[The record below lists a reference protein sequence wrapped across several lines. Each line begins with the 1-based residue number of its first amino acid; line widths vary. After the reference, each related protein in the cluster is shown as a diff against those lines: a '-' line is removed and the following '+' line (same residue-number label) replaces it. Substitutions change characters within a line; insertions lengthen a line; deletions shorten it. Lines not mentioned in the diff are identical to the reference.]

1 MALLNFANLYSE
13 VEGNLSLPEAT
24 SGDYVKLFF
33 TKDGHIISHGVDYTP
48 LFGAGKK
55 GLVSGSTGSQKEFL
69 RGNNKWLAITTAD
82 LPMVKSPEDIG
93 EETIFNSQQVEE
105 RITQIIAANDAL
117 VYKGTI
123 EITDTGGYIT
133 VTKEGTTNNFPQ
145 KCKVGDT
152 YRIIKGGDYA
162 GHKCEV
168 GDLLSAIIEGPAEG
182 DNNVNSSKYWTAIQT
197 NINGQVI
204 NHVNNT
210 AIPTYSS
217 STNVFNIYAPTT
229 AGAKDQVLLSAGGS
243 KAPVWANQSSITAGN
258 ITDSVK
264 KSLFTNLSLSNTG
277 TISITVGG
285 TTKTAT
291 ASGNW
296 NINILGSAAQVGHE
310 LSVGRGL
317 SMEGDTFNGK
327 VNRTINLLLATT
339 STVGGV
345 MIDNGDSPTI
355 SIDSTG
361 KIYLSQQNIV
371 NALGFM
377 PGAASGN
384 KSYTSIITDSA
395 TSTTANTKDTLNPFI
410 NLIQTANSA
419 QTVAGKFRIAGIG
432 SIVVRHSPSSNADQ
446 ISISIGTA
454 TDSLVGGIKTGF
466 TQTAKKYAVQLENQQ
481 AYVEVPWVNT
491 TYGLATNTN
500 DGLVPKFDAVGT
512 GALEAGSWVLSKLQN
527 GTYDWYALPATAFS
541 DTWRAIKVNGTQ
553 ILGTGTSTGALNLVG
568 GGRTTVASGANGTVT
583 ISSTWRDVTIGG
595 TSIGNDVL
603 NFVPSGSVVLKL
615 DTEQDGITNIS
626 YELCWYNISSEEYE
640 FA

>member
-1 MALLNFANLYSE
+1 
-13 VEGNLSLPEAT
+13 
-24 SGDYVKLFF
+24 
-33 TKDGHIISHGVDYTP
+33 
-48 LFGAGKK
+48 
-55 GLVSGSTGSQKEFL
+55 
-69 RGNNKWLAITTAD
+69 
-82 LPMVKSPEDIG
+82 
-93 EETIFNSQQVEE
+93 
-105 RITQIIAANDAL
+105 
-117 VYKGTI
+117 
-123 EITDTGGYIT
+123 
-133 VTKEGTTNNFPQ
+133 
-145 KCKVGDT
+145 
-152 YRIIKGGDYA
+152 
-162 GHKCEV
+162 
-168 GDLLSAIIEGPAEG
+168 
-182 DNNVNSSKYWTAIQT
+182 
-197 NINGQVI
+197 
-204 NHVNNT
+204 
-210 AIPTYSS
+210 
-217 STNVFNIYAPTT
+217 
-229 AGAKDQVLLSAGGS
+229 
-243 KAPVWANQSSITAGN
+243 
-258 ITDSVK
+258 
-264 KSLFTNLSLSNTG
+264 
-277 TISITVGG
+277 
-285 TTKTAT
+285 
-291 ASGNW
+291 
-296 NINILGSAAQVGHE
+296 
-310 LSVGRGL
+310 
-317 SMEGDTFNGK
+317 MEGDTFNGK

-384 KSYTSIITDSA
+384 KSYTSIITNSA

-491 TYGLATNTN
+491 TYGLATSTN

-512 GALEAGSWVLSKLQN
+512 GALKAGSWVLSKLQN

-553 ILGTGTSTGALNLVG
+553 ILETGTSTGALNLVG

-603 NFVPSGSVVLKL
+603 NFVPSGSVALKL

>member
-1 MALLNFANLYSE
+1 MALLNFANFYSE
-13 VEGNLSLPEAT
+13 VEDNLSLPEAT
-24 SGDYVKLFF
+24 SGNYVKLFF

-69 RGNNKWLAITTAD
+69 RGDNKWLAITTAD
-82 LPMVKSPEDIG
+82 LPVVKSPEDIG
-93 EETIFNSQQVEE
+93 KETIFNSQQVEE

-123 EITDTGGYIT
+123 EITDTRGYIT

-168 GDLLSAIIEGPAEG
+168 GDLLSAIIESPEG
-182 DNNVNSSKYWTAIQT
+182 EDNVNSPKYWTAIQT

-210 AIPTYSS
+210 AISTYSS

-229 AGAKDQVLLSAGGS
+229 AGTKDQVLLSAGGS

-264 KSLFTNLSLSNTG
+264 KSLFTGLSLSSAG

-296 NINILGSAAQVGHE
+296 NINILGSAAQVDHK

-327 VNRTINLLLATT
+327 VDRTINLLLATT

-345 MIDNGDSPTI
+345 MIDNRESPTI

-361 KIYLSQQNIV
+361 KIYLSSQNIV

-377 PGAASGN
+377 PEAASKN
-384 KSYTSIITDSA
+384 KSYTSIITNSA
-395 TSTTANTKDTLNPFI
+395 TSTTANTQDTLDPFI

-419 QTVAGKFRIAGIG
+419 QTVAGKFQIAGIG

-446 ISISIGTA
+446 ISISIKTA
-454 TDSLVGGIKTGF
+454 TNSLVGGIKTGF
-466 TQTAKKYAVQLENQQ
+466 TQADKKYAVQLENQQ

-491 TYGLATNTN
+491 TYELATNTN

-512 GALEAGSWVLSKLQN
+512 GTLQIGSWVLSKLQN

-568 GGRTTVASGANGTVT
+568 GGCTTVASGVNGTVT

-603 NFVPSGSVVLKL
+603 NFVPSGSVALKL
-615 DTEQDGITNIS
+615 DTKQEGITNIS
-626 YELCWYNISSEEYE
+626 YELCWYNINSKKYE